1 MKKKKK
7 CTKAI
12 SRGGIVRSL
21 PPYARAMRFANR
33 PIVSRPARSWTDE
46 KDNGQTCKARPG
58 LAGEVNPAEKEKS
71 RAGVST
77 HQTRR
82 SCPAPREETR
92 TIVPLRGA
100 GRNDE

>member
-33 PIVSRPARSWTDE
+33 PIVSRPARSWT
-46 KDNGQTCKARPG
+46 
-58 LAGEVNPAEKEKS
+58 AGEVNPAEKEKS

-82 SCPAPREETR
+82 SCPAPREKTR